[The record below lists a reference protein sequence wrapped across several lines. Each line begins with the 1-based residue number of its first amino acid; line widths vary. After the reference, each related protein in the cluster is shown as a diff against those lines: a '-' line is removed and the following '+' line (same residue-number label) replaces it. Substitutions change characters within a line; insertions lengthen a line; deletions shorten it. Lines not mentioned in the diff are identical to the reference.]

1 MLPTLTSGR
10 GIAETLTLGML
21 ILKLVLGGFFNKTGV
36 VHTLCVVHLV
46 ENALTSKPALRF
58 E

>member
-1 MLPTLTSGR
+1 
-10 GIAETLTLGML
+10 ML
-21 ILKLVLGGFFNKTGV
+21 ILILVLGDFFNKTGV

>member
-10 GIAETLTLGML
+10 RIIGTLTLGML
-21 ILKLVLGGFFNKTGV
+21 ILKLVLGDFFNKTGD
-36 VHTLCVVHLV
+36 VHMLCVIHLV

-58 E
+58 K